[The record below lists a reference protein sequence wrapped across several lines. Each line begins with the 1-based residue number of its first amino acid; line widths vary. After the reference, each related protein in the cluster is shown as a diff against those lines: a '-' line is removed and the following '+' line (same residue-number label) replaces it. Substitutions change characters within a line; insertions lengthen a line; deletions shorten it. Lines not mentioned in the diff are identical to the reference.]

1 MPEVMTIEELRELIR
16 TLPDDVIIRV
26 EFLKEDEDGRE
37 KAEAVQA
44 P

>member
-16 TLPDDVIIRV
+16 TLSDDVIIRV

>member
-1 MPEVMTIEELRELIR
+1 MQEVMTIEELRELIR
-16 TLPDDVIIRV
+16 TQPDDVIIRV

>member
-16 TLPDDVIIRV
+16 TLHDDVIIRV

-37 KAEAVQA
+37 KAETVQA